1 MIILVARTGMEEEFE
16 ETLEQTKEQYETEI
30 GSLRSRVADQETTV
44 SCKIFFSYLFILLRL
59 CNCFSFFTGSYDYSI
74 LTLADLTSPLT
85 D

>member
-44 SCKIFFSYLFILLRL
+44 PCKIFVFLLIYIAKILELFLLFL
-59 CNCFSFFTGSYDYSI
+59 TITQYSR
-74 LTLADLTSPLT
+74 
-85 D
+85 